1 MFLQIDNSSF
11 VTQSVGLFD
20 IMQKGGSLMWLIL
33 ASSII
38 AIGVFVERVMYYYR
52 SHLRVGEYLVGI
64 LNLVRKHHYLEALE
78 RCEEGYGP
86 IKVVVQRAILSRNL
100 PSSELR
106 EVVREIAQLQVPK
119 LEANLP
125 ILATIGYISPLLGL
139 LGTVMGMIDAFI
151 QINQKSGAA
160 GVSDLAGGIWTAL
173 ITTAAG
179 LVVAIP
185 CYVAYNYLIT
195 RCHHLT
201 NDMER
206 AGIEL
211 IHALVEPLSKE
222 GTNTQEKPTTPIQS
236 PPSSTVI
243 PS

>member
-11 VTQSVGLFD
+11 MTQSVGLFD

-33 ASSII
+33 GSSIL
-38 AIGVFVERVMYYYR
+38 AIGVFIERILYYYR

-64 LNLVRKHHYLEALE
+64 LNLVRKQNYLEALE

-100 PSSELR
+100 SSSELR
-106 EVVREIAQLQVPK
+106 EVVREVAQLQVPK

-125 ILATIGYISPLLGL
+125 ILATIGYVSPLLGL

-185 CYVAYNYLIT
+185 CYVAYNYLVT

-211 IHALVEPLSKE
+211 IHALIEPPAKE
-222 GTNTQEKPTTPIQS
+222 VIDFKAVVAAEGKSTP
-236 PPSSTVI
+236 PPVAI

>member
-1 MFLQIDNSSF
+1 MFLQMDTPSF
-11 VTQSVGLFD
+11 VSQSVGLFD

-33 ASSII
+33 GSSIL
-38 AIGVFVERVMYYYR
+38 AIGVFIERVFYYYR

-64 LNLVRKHHYLEALE
+64 LNLVRKQNYLEALE

-86 IKVVVQRAILSRNL
+86 IKIVVQRAILSRNL
-100 PSSELR
+100 PSNELR
-106 EVVREIAQLQVPK
+106 EVVREVAQLQVPK

-185 CYVAYNYLIT
+185 CYVAYNYLII

-211 IHALVEPLSKE
+211 IHALIEPPAKE
-222 GTNTQEKPTTPIQS
+222 VIDFKTAAASETKTTTPPVSI
-236 PPSSTVI
+236 SS
-243 PS
+243 